1 MLDSLPQHVLC
12 HISLLQGG
20 ADNQV
25 NLGAKVNGRRG
36 GGALRGLVEVNQ
48 RDKPPQGARLRK
60 TNKLMKINSSS
71 RPDYYDFFL
80 KEATQAGVNL
90 E

>member
-25 NLGAKVNGRRG
+25 NLGPKVNGHRG
-36 GGALRGLVEVNQ
+36 GGALRGLVKVSQ
-48 RDKPPQGARLRK
+48 RDEPPQSITGSTAEKNQQADEDKLLLQTRL
-60 TNKLMKINSSS
+60 L
-71 RPDYYDFFL
+71 
-80 KEATQAGVNL
+80 
-90 E
+90 